1 MSAYPDTSFLYAI
14 YRKQVN
20 SPLAAA
26 FFQKLP
32 EPLTTSSLLLYEFRQ
47 SVRFQGYLFA
57 QDNSKGFSGALG
69 AALLKTLQ
77 ADLAAGVLVVA
88 AVDWAD
94 VHHVAE
100 RLSSQSTLASGHR
113 ALDILHVATALHLG
127 VDEFLTFD
135 QNQQALAITEGLKVS
150 LSS

>member
-20 SPLAAA
+20 SRVAAA
-26 FFQKLP
+26 FFQKMP
-32 EPLTTSSLLLYEFRQ
+32 EPVTTTSLLLYEFRQ
-47 SVRFQGYLFA
+47 SVRFQGYLFS
-57 QDNSKGFSGALG
+57 QDNRQGFSWALG
-69 AALLKTLQ
+69 ATLLKTLQ

-88 AVDWAD
+88 TVDWAD
-94 VHHVAE
+94 AQNIAE
-100 RLSSQSTLASGHR
+100 RLSSQYTLGVGHS

-135 QNQQALAITEGLKVS
+135 QNQRALALAEGLKVP
-150 LSS
+150 L